1 MNKHLEADK
10 NELNFSFEEV
20 NVGPVKV
27 SYGKRKVSQLQH
39 KLKEKHSRIQ
49 KKIANVLNVAPEEI
63 ECSEQENAISEEM
76 KKKAR
81 DLDRIVELMK
91 DQIQISPRKT
101 KIQVLTMTHS
111 SWSVRKTAEVFDV
124 SNYIVRKAFRL
135 REEKCILATP
145 EAKKGSVLT
154 SHGKSPC
161 DGIGGTVKRLVA
173 RASLQRPYDKQLL
186 PAREVFTFCKEEI
199 KVIEFIFISQADM
212 EITRTTLELRYTN
225 AKTVSGTRSF
235 HHFVPLSA
243 SCIGTKR
250 ISKDQN
256 YALHFNFLS
265 TPASEPIVISVN
277 SFVVCLYDD
286 ENWIGLIEEVD
297 NDQRDAKIR
306 FMHPKCIARSYFW
319 PVKDDTCWVP
329 DENIICNIGVPTTVT
344 GRQYKLQPKDQEVL
358 RAFIDKQ

>member
-186 PAREVFTFCKEEI
+186 PAQEVFTFCKEEI
-199 KVIEFIFISQADM
+199 KGIEFIFISQADM
-212 EITRTTLELRYTN
+212 EITR
-225 AKTVSGTRSF
+225 
-235 HHFVPLSA
+235 
-243 SCIGTKR
+243 IGTKR

-256 YALHFNFLS
+256 YALHFNFVS
-265 TPASEPIVISVN
+265 TPAIEPIVISVN